1 MLKGLAEDFSS
12 AGHSATVLLDDR
24 LAAVHPNI
32 SAEHI
37 VQISGEGQV
46 DSSMELAS
54 ETADAAFVIAPEPNQ
69 VLQSIVECIETTGTL
84 SLNCAASAIEQVA
97 DKQALS
103 DRVGDLGLNFPVT
116 LAFINAD
123 SLEDIVQEVGAHF
136 EYPVV
141 VKPSSSAGCGGLSL
155 AKNPTELATAICKVK
170 AESSRFIIQPYL
182 QGIPASI
189 SLLSTGTN
197 ALPLSLNLQDIDIA
211 SPNGISSYNGGAVPF
226 QHPLKEEA
234 FNAAKQLVEHFE
246 GLRGYVGVD
255 VILGE
260 DAVYVMEINPRLTTS
275 YVGLRRVAR
284 FNVADAIANAVTR
297 NQLPEIADTEG
308 YCGFTKFP
316 TSAVTQSVFEQFS
329 AESFVVAPPFPID
342 TAESC
347 ALLEATAATPQ
358 EATSRLVQAK
368 KQLCHI
374 TAGGQLRG

>member
-24 LAAVHPNI
+24 LAAFNPNI

-84 SLNCAASAIEQVA
+84 SLNCAASAIEQVV

-103 DRVGDLGLNFPVT
+103 DIVGGLGLNFPKT
-116 LAFINAD
+116 LAFTNAD
-123 SLEDIVQEVGAHF
+123 SLEHIAKEVGAHF
-136 EYPVV
+136 AYPVV

-155 AKNPTELATAICKVK
+155 AKNPTELAAAICKVQ

-197 ALPLSLNLQDIDIA
+197 ALPLSLNLQDITIA

-246 GLRGYVGVD
+246 GWRLIRG
-255 VILGE
+255 
-260 DAVYVMEINPRLTTS
+260 
-275 YVGLRRVAR
+275 
-284 FNVADAIANAVTR
+284 
-297 NQLPEIADTEG
+297 
-308 YCGFTKFP
+308 
-316 TSAVTQSVFEQFS
+316 
-329 AESFVVAPPFPID
+329 
-342 TAESC
+342 
-347 ALLEATAATPQ
+347 
-358 EATSRLVQAK
+358 
-368 KQLCHI
+368 
-374 TAGGQLRG
+374 